1 MTQPSTT
8 HKEDEEM
15 STTAS
20 STGSTTADDQVNSD
34 DMVRV
39 NEVMQRL
46 DAWKTRIDELRVQVD
61 LAKLDLREEA
71 EKQLELARNVNHV
84 AASKLRVAYEDAV
97 GSANTLRQGL
107 HEFLHD
113 VDEAFDAV
121 QAVISRS

>member
-1 MTQPSTT
+1 
-8 HKEDEEM
+8 M
-15 STTAS
+15 STTANS
-20 STGSTTADDQVNSD
+20 SGSTAADDQVNPD
-34 DMVRV
+34 DMDRV

-46 DAWKTRIDELRVQVD
+46 DAWKARIDEVRVQVD

-71 EKQLELARNVNHV
+71 EKQLDLARNVNHV
-84 AASKLRVAYEDAV
+84 AASKLRVAYEDAAN
-97 GSANTLRQGL
+97 SADTLRQGV